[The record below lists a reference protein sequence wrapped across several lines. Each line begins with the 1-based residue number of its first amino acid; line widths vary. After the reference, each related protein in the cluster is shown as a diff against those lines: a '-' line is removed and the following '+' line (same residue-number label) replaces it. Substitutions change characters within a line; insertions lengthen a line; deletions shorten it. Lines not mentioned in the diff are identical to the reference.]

1 MAGLMRLRIE
11 PVQGD
16 AYEVN
21 VTPKVVVELER
32 QFHKPM
38 TDILGADSV
47 SFEAIYWAA
56 WKGTQITGRPTKPCD
71 EWLDGIESVEPVEE
85 QRVPLESP

>member
-1 MAGLMRLRIE
+1 MAGLMRLRID
-11 PVQGD
+11 PVEGD

-47 SFEAIYWAA
+47 SFEAI
-56 WKGTQITGRPTKPCD
+56 
-71 EWLDGIESVEPVEE
+71 
-85 QRVPLESP
+85 